1 MLDRFKNM
9 RIFMKLFSVIL
20 AVIIWLVL
28 IYTVD
33 PVISQSVKNVQVTF
47 YGEDVLAEKGLVLVG
62 KDDTDKV
69 DVKIRGA
76 RRAVINSLS
85 IITAYVNVSDIDR
98 AGTWN
103 KTVSFNLGV
112 SGVSVDGRVGE
123 MISVRTEE
131 LVEKKVPVKI
141 AQTGGDKSKDIIVSS
156 VPENES
162 MTLRGAKSE
171 LANIKA
177 VVVPV
182 DVSTVTSDSDN
193 VYKYHYVDNSDGEI
207 KPQSLVNPEEAIKV
221 INTVYKRKT
230 VDVNYLLSK
239 DRDKYM
245 LEVKSSEKAK
255 IDIGII
261 DDSAKAEKI
270 SSVKYMLNPSD
281 YKTADS
287 EYEFT
292 ADVPEGV
299 YIPEENMKIL
309 AKIELKEL
317 VRTDLELKVEVRN
330 LAQGK
335 VAVVR
340 PDVVSLTVRA
350 PVGVAEKIKAYVDA
364 TNLTSGAYDLELL
377 TENDKNV
384 IFEEMG
390 HVKVI
395 ISEEKG

>member
-9 RIFMKLFSVIL
+9 RIFMKLFSVVL

-47 YGEDVLAEKGLVLVG
+47 QGEDVLAEKGLVLVG
-62 KDDTDKV
+62 KEDADKV
-69 DVKIRGA
+69 NVKIRGA

-85 IITAYVNVSDIDR
+85 LITAYVNVSDIDR
-98 AGTWN
+98 AGSWS

-123 MISVRTEE
+123 TITVQTEE
-131 LVEKKVPVKI
+131 LVDKKVPVKI
-141 AQTGGDKSKDIIVSS
+141 AQLGTDKNKDIIVSS
-156 VPENES
+156 VPENEDI
-162 MTLRGAKSE
+162 TLRGAKSE

-182 DVSTVTSDSDN
+182 DVSAVSSDMDGF
-193 VYKYHYVDNSDGEI
+193 YKYHFIDNNDSLI
-207 KPQSLVNPEEAIKV
+207 KPQSLVNPDETIRI
-221 INTVYKRKT
+221 INNVYKRKT

-245 LEVKSSEKAK
+245 LEVKASTKTK

-261 DDSAKAEKI
+261 DESVEDEKI
-270 SSVKYMLNPSD
+270 KYIKYLFNPADYKSSV
-281 YKTADS
+281 S
-287 EYEFT
+287 EYVFT
-292 ADVPEGV
+292 ADVPEGIYV
-299 YIPEENMKIL
+299 PEESMEL
-309 AKIELKEL
+309 VAEVELKEL
-317 VRTDLELKVEVRN
+317 IRTDINLKVDVRN
-330 LAQGK
+330 IQQGK

-340 PDVVSLTVRA
+340 PDEISLTVRA
-350 PVGVAEKIKAYVDA
+350 PAGVSEKIKAYVDA
-364 TNLTSGAYDLELL
+364 SNLTSGTYELEVQ
-377 TENDKNV
+377 TENDENV